1 MNEYLNKNKKI
12 AAIIF
17 GLINVSL
24 AYLSSYYL
32 IFAFFIPIF
41 TAIKLWELDDKNKII
56 FLFTSGLFSS
66 IMNMELT
73 IYILFP
79 MIIYGNFL
87 YDLIKRNK
95 TDKFSLKVLTII
107 MSVLSLAIIGY
118 LYNKYDIKIVEL
130 TKEFEKI
137 ISKQNIKIEN
147 KMIENSIK
155 TIPSFVIIFSLIYS
169 LISLKLVRN
178 YLNFKYKNI
187 RDLRKINSFRIVPKD
202 LIIIFISLILAI
214 IICKLL
220 KLSNEFIILNSI
232 VTLKSIFVLNGAFLL
247 DYYISFKKSK
257 VSKII
262 NWFFIFLLFTYISE
276 AIALIGILDIFI
288 NLRKK
293 VRVAWKKN

>member
-12 AAIIF
+12 AAVIF

-24 AYLSSYYL
+24 ACLSSYYL

-107 MSVLSLAIIGY
+107 ISVLSLAIIGY
-118 LYNKYDIKIVEL
+118 LYHKYDIKIVEL

-187 RDLRKINSFRIVPKD
+187 RDLRMINSFRIVPRD
-202 LIIIFISLILAI
+202 LITIFISLIVAI

-276 AIALIGILDIFI
+276 AIALVGILDIFI

-293 VRVAWKKN
+293 VRVA

>member
-17 GLINVSL
+17 GLINISL

-118 LYNKYDIKIVEL
+118 LYHKYDIKIVEL

-202 LIIIFISLILAI
+202 LIIIFISLIVAI

-276 AIALIGILDIFI
+276 AIALVGILDIFI

>member
-87 YDLIKRNK
+87 YDLIKGNK

-118 LYNKYDIKIVEL
+118 LYHKYDIKIVEL

-147 KMIENSIK
+147 KMIENSLK

-202 LIIIFISLILAI
+202 LIIIFISLIVAI

-220 KLSNEFIILNSI
+220 KLSNEFIILNLI

-257 VSKII
+257 VSKVI

-276 AIALIGILDIFI
+276 AIALVGILDIFI

-293 VRVAWKKN
+293 VRVA

>member
-87 YDLIKRNK
+87 YDLIKGNK

-118 LYNKYDIKIVEL
+118 LYHKYDIKIVEL

-147 KMIENSIK
+147 KMIENSLK

-202 LIIIFISLILAI
+202 LIIIFISLIVAI

-220 KLSNEFIILNSI
+220 KLSNEFIILNLI

-257 VSKII
+257 VSKVI

-276 AIALIGILDIFI
+276 AIALVGILDIFI

>member
-41 TAIKLWELDDKNKII
+41 TAIKLWELDDKNKNI

-87 YDLIKRNK
+87 YDLIKRNN

-118 LYNKYDIKIVEL
+118 LYHKYDIKIVEL

-169 LISLKLVRN
+169 LVSLKLVRN

-202 LIIIFISLILAI
+202 LIIIFISLIVAI

-257 VSKII
+257 VSKVI

-276 AIALIGILDIFI
+276 AIALVGILDIFI

-293 VRVAWKKN
+293 VRVA

>member
-118 LYNKYDIKIVEL
+118 LYYKYDIKIVEL

-187 RDLRKINSFRIVPKD
+187 RDLRKINTIRIVPKD
-202 LIIIFISLILAI
+202 LIIIFISLIVAI
-214 IICKLL
+214 IVCKIL
-220 KLSNEFIILNSI
+220 KLSNDFIILNSI

-276 AIALIGILDIFI
+276 AIALVGILDIFI

>member
-1 MNEYLNKNKKI
+1 MNQYLNKNKKI

-107 MSVLSLAIIGY
+107 MSVIYLAIIGY
-118 LYNKYDIKIVEL
+118 LYYKYDIKIVKL

-178 YLNFKYKNI
+178 YLNFKYENI

-202 LIIIFISLILAI
+202 LIIIFISLIVAI

-293 VRVAWKKN
+293 VRVA